1 MAIRVLQSNEWLQN
15 SAKRAFGT
23 IDYIQKGLQLSQ
35 ITVSILQAINR
46 IRCRRVIDE
55 YGNCKS
61 SKIYL
66 LIPHGEKG
74 EEVLNG
80 IYTEMPLVRL
90 HEWEFTWNDIVTVSY
105 THLTLPT
112 KRIV

>member
-1 MAIRVLQSNEWLQN
+1 MNGYRILPKEHLGPSRIFNE
-15 SAKRAFGT
+15 
-23 IDYIQKGLQLSQ
+23 GLQLSQ

-66 LIPHGEKG
+66 LIPHGEEG

-80 IYTEMPLVRL
+80 ICTEMPLVRL
-90 HEWEFTWNDIVTVSY
+90 LEWNFTWNDINSNDDRTNFKEAI
-105 THLTLPT
+105 TRLMENAH
-112 KRIV
+112 

>member
-1 MAIRVLQSNEWLQN
+1 MIAGIPYRDRVWANNTFMAIRGLQSNEWLQN
-15 SAKRAFGT
+15 SSKRAFGT
-23 IDYIQKGLQLSQ
+23 IDDIQRGLQLSQ

-66 LIPHGEKG
+66 LIPHGE
-74 EEVLNG
+74 E
-80 IYTEMPLVRL
+80 
-90 HEWEFTWNDIVTVSY
+90 
-105 THLTLPT
+105 
-112 KRIV
+112 

>member
-1 MAIRVLQSNEWLQN
+1 MAIRELQSNEWLQN
-15 SAKRAFGT
+15 SSKRSFGT
-23 IDYIQKGLQLSQ
+23 IDDIQRGLQLSQ

-66 LIPHGEKG
+66 LIPHGDDG
-74 EEVLNG
+74 EEILNG
-80 IYTEMPLVRL
+80 ICNEMPLRRL
-90 HEWEFTWNDIVTVSY
+90 HE
-105 THLTLPT
+105 
-112 KRIV
+112 